1 MYKLSKSCCLI
12 IVGLIILLSSCS
24 ADNIKHTET
33 SLSSAET
40 VTTTV
45 TETEIT
51 TADNNS
57 SEVVSIES
65 IKEQISIISVKQA
78 KDVAIYNEYKSLNK
92 NKVIA
97 VKAIL
102 IKEGL
107 DFISKNKTKYNQCE
121 SEVQILLMDVIF
133 DETPEILIS
142 YYNKDNI
149 PCLDAIECVSD
160 NCTIHITIMGLE
172 CSDIRFL
179 ASIDERNNQCDS
191 YMVKTSY
198 IIDKTNYT
206 DWNIIQTCGLYSGLI
221 CRKIVNDDETVEWES
236 YRKGEKTDLSAEEIE
251 DYLSD
256 TSYGYAKKEKD
267 NIISEPFYTS
277 DKILIEDINSDNFV
291 DEIIISIMNSTK

>member
-107 DFISKNKTKYNQCE
+107 DFISKKQNK
-121 SEVQILLMDVIF
+121 V
-133 DETPEILIS
+133 
-142 YYNKDNI
+142 
-149 PCLDAIECVSD
+149 
-160 NCTIHITIMGLE
+160 
-172 CSDIRFL
+172 
-179 ASIDERNNQCDS
+179 
-191 YMVKTSY
+191 
-198 IIDKTNYT
+198 
-206 DWNIIQTCGLYSGLI
+206 
-221 CRKIVNDDETVEWES
+221 
-236 YRKGEKTDLSAEEIE
+236 
-251 DYLSD
+251 
-256 TSYGYAKKEKD
+256 
-267 NIISEPFYTS
+267 
-277 DKILIEDINSDNFV
+277 
-291 DEIIISIMNSTK
+291 